1 MNNIHRI
8 LQMFT
13 GDVCLLEPR
22 TLRLGGQLLHRK
34 LLGEVFNGAKIHA
47 ELGVATPTQRREA
60 RESGIAVIPVL
71 GVIEQRMHSA
81 GTSIEEIEMAFDAAI
96 ASKRVD
102 GIVFDVDSPGG
113 GVIGLPEFAE
123 KIRAHIGVK
132 PIASI
137 SNGLMASA
145 ALWLGSAAKEVWAI
159 RSGDTGSLG
168 VYVLHIDESKALEDE
183 GVVVTEFSAG
193 KFKTEGAPW
202 APLTEEAAEFFQE
215 RVNEVYGWFVTAMAE
230 FRGDTPANVRKG
242 FGEGR
247 LLGAKQAK
255 AAKLVDRIGTF
266 EEVVSR
272 VAQLGSKPKGR
283 RAAILREELALDST
297 PRVL

>member
-1 MNNIHRI
+1 MNMHRI
-8 LQMFT
+8 MQMFT

-22 TLRLGGQLLHRK
+22 TLRLGGQLLYRK
-34 LLGEVFNGAKIHA
+34 LLGEVFSGTKIHA
-47 ELGVATPTQRREA
+47 ELGVATPIQRREA
-60 RESGIAVIPVL
+60 RESGIAVIPIV
-71 GVIEQRMHSA
+71 GVIEQRMHSV
-81 GTSIEEIEMAFDAAI
+81 GTSVEEIEMMFDAAI

-113 GVIGLPEFAE
+113 GVTGVPELAE
-123 KIRAHIGVK
+123 RIFEARGVK
-132 PIASI
+132 PLASI
-137 SNGLMASA
+137 SNGMMASA
-145 ALWLGSAAKEVWAI
+145 ALWLGSAAREVWAI

-168 VYVLHIDESKALEDE
+168 VYALHIDQTKALEDE

-202 APLTEEAAEFFQE
+202 APLSEEAAAFFQE
-215 RVNEVYGWFVTAMAE
+215 RVNEVYGWFVDAMSQ
-230 FRGDTPANVRKG
+230 FRGETPANTRKG

-247 LLGAKQAK
+247 MLGAKQAK

-266 EEVVSR
+266 EGVVSR

-283 RAAILREELALDST
+283 RVAIQREQLALDRARRIS
-297 PRVL
+297 

>member
-1 MNNIHRI
+1 MNINRI

-22 TLRLGGQLLHRK
+22 TLRRGGRLLHRK
-34 LLGEVFNGAKIHA
+34 LLGETFNGAKIHT
-47 ELGVATPTQRREA
+47 ELGVASPMQRREA
-60 RESGIAVIPVL
+60 RESGIAVIPII
-71 GVIEQRMHSA
+71 GVIEHRMHSL
-81 GTSIEEIEMAFDAAI
+81 GTSVEETEMAFDAAI

-113 GVIGLPEFAE
+113 GVTGVPELADKIFAA
-123 KIRAHIGVK
+123 RGGK

-137 SNGLMASA
+137 SNGMMASA
-145 ALWLGSAAKEVWAI
+145 ALWLGLAAREVSTI

-168 VYVLHIDESKALEDE
+168 VYMLHIDESKALEEE

-193 KFKTEGAPW
+193 KFKTEGSPF
-202 APLTEEAAEFFQE
+202 APLSEETAEFFQE
-215 RVNEVYGWFVTAMAE
+215 RVNEVYGWFVAAIAE
-230 FRGDTPANVRKG
+230 FRGETPANARNG

-247 LLGAKQAK
+247 MLGAKQAK

-283 RAAILREELALDST
+283 RAAILREELALDT
-297 PRVL
+297 TLGVL

>member
-1 MNNIHRI
+1 MNIHRI

-22 TLRLGGQLLHRK
+22 TLLLGGRLLHRK
-34 LLGEVFNGAKIHA
+34 LLGEVFTAAKIHA

-60 RESGIAVIPVL
+60 RESGIAVIPVV
-71 GVIEQRMHSA
+71 GVIEQRMHSL
-81 GTSIEEIEMAFDAAI
+81 GTSIEELEMAFDAAI

-113 GVIGLPEFAE
+113 GVTALPEFAE
-123 KIRAHIGVK
+123 KIFTARGIK

-137 SNGLMASA
+137 SNGMMASA
-145 ALWLGSAAKEVWAI
+145 ALWLGSAAREVWAI

-168 VYVLHIDESKALEDE
+168 VFMLHIDETKALEDE

-202 APLTEEAAEFFQE
+202 KLLTEEAAEFFQA
-215 RVNEVYGWFVTAMAE
+215 RVDEVFGWFTTAMAQ
-230 FRGDTPANVRKG
+230 FKDVSVADVRKG

-247 LLGAKQAK
+247 MLGAKQAK

-283 RAAILREELALDST
+283 RAAILREELALDT
-297 PRVL
+297 TFGAL

>member
-1 MNNIHRI
+1 MTNIHRI

-13 GDVCLLEPR
+13 GAVRLLEPR

-60 RESGIAVIPVL
+60 RESGIAVIPIL
-71 GVIEQRMHSA
+71 GVIEHRMQSL
-81 GTSIEEIEMAFDAAI
+81 GTSVEEIDMAFDVAI

-113 GVIGLPEFAE
+113 GVTGLPELAE
-123 KIRAHIGVK
+123 KIRAAGKIK
-132 PIASI
+132 PIATI
-137 SNGLMASA
+137 SNGMMASA
-145 ALWLGSAAKEVWAI
+145 ALWLGSAAREVWAI

-168 VYVLHIDESKALEDE
+168 VFMLHIDESKALEDE

-202 APLTEEAAEFFQE
+202 KPLSEEAAEFFQE
-215 RVNEVYGWFVTAMAE
+215 RVNEVYGWFVAAMAE

-283 RAAILREELALDST
+283 RAAILREQMALDTTS
-297 PRVL
+297 

>member
-1 MNNIHRI
+1 MHRI

-22 TLRLGGQLLHRK
+22 TLRLGGQLLYRK
-34 LLGEVFNGAKIHA
+34 LLGEVFTGPKVHA
-47 ELGVATPTQRREA
+47 ELGVATPIQRREA
-60 RESGIAVIPVL
+60 RESGIAVIPIV
-71 GVIEQRMHSA
+71 GVIEQRMHSL
-81 GTSIEEIEMAFDAAI
+81 GTSVEEIEMMFDAAI

-113 GVIGLPEFAE
+113 GVTGVPELAERIFAARG
-123 KIRAHIGVK
+123 IK
-132 PIASI
+132 PLASI
-137 SNGLMASA
+137 SNGMMASA
-145 ALWLGSAAKEVWAI
+145 ALWI

-168 VYVLHIDESKALEDE
+168 VYALHIDETKAIEDE
-183 GVVVTEFSAG
+183 GIVVTEFSAG
-193 KFKTEGAPW
+193 KYKTEGAPW
-202 APLTEEAAEFFQE
+202 AVLSEEAAEFFQE
-215 RVNEVYGWFVTAMAE
+215 RVNEVYGWFASAMAE

-242 FGEGR
+242 YGEGR
-247 LLGAKQAK
+247 MLGAKQAK

-283 RAAILREELALDST
+283 RAAMLREEMALDST
-297 PRVL
+297 P